1 MAVAAQA
8 QLGAYPSAG
17 SAIDCGAC
25 VTAAVASAAAAFDS
39 EPLRGRQRPEERV
52 RRERGVV
59 VSAGGVGGSFALFLE
74 NCAPAVN
81 SLNLGITSPLLLG
94 SANLQLAQI
103 KAQLALQQLNSV
115 ASSTVSNTAL
125 ASLNQALVKINMSMF
140 NARGAFGQSRGPPNQ
155 YGQSQGP
162 PNQYGQSQGPVNQ
175 YGLSQ
180 GPANQYGQSQGPP
193 SQYGQSQGPPS
204 QYGQSQCPPSQFGQS
219 QGPPSQFG
227 QSQGPPSH
235 FGKTQVPP
243 NQFQNQGPPNQFAM
257 NTPGPYMGG
266 GVGGT
271 GRGMGM
277 GAQGTS
283 QGNFGMGMGM
293 MNQPGSNVGLGQ
305 WSSYQSP
312 SSGGYRPGYGNTATP
327 SSQSGEQRSAVQL
340 FHDTMKATNILANFG
355 LSNEDLEELSRY
367 PDEKLTPE
375 NMPYILREIRM
386 RKMNKQQA
394 SSSYDQ
400 AHKLQDKDYRRE
412 VQSSVVDYGHGQ
424 QYDYRDRPMENQS
437 MHYSR
442 ETLREGTWK
451 EDFKRPPQNYPLES
465 SRDESTHTIKRTV
478 QVVKK
483 GLPKPKL
490 MNDYYG
496 VPALRFPHVCSL
508 CNIECRQMRDWDRH
522 NKTSVH
528 NDSCRLLLKEY
539 PDWDPDA
546 VPPTK
551 EELAKKEKEAAAA
564 GQATPSFSTARISP
578 KHLSPRRMSP
588 HRTSPRRSSPHKPS
602 PRHLSPRKNSPRRF
616 SPHRSRSSPRRS
628 SPYRSRSSPRH
639 ASPYRS
645 RSSPRRMSP
654 HRSRP
659 RRLSPHKS
667 RSSPPKSSPRKPNP
681 KHKSQKEM
689 PAKNSNQKA
698 PVSQLT
704 NQKPPNQKI
713 MKQPAKTSKS
723 FAEAKRNAGPA
734 ASSAL
739 AEKPAAQQEANAQQM
754 NEMRKS
760 ERVVRVTDLPHDGY
774 TEEDLSKL
782 TQPFGKVTSIKLVR
796 SKNEAFL
803 KMAYKEAAEAVVEFY
818 SITPAEINRRQVTMM
833 LLGQKKEMVKQD
845 QKEQLPSQAAPS
857 VQKDKDTSDTNAKPP
872 ATSEDAT
879 PATDAKMSGD
889 ESSSVHKPQSEDDSL
904 NDKGRVIRISNLPAK
919 GYTEDDLKSLAKPF
933 GQVLNVVITFSRNQ
947 AYLEMACTKAATK
960 MVEFYSLSTIKLKGN
975 AISMEILH
983 QYLDLSDMEVIFKDI
998 IEESG
1003 FKPDAG
1009 CTIYDHLVHI
1019 SNLPEDGYTEV
1030 DILWVAFRFGRV
1042 KDSMF
1047 LKPHN
1052 KVLIHLESGNAA
1064 TSMCSFFR
1072 EIPHD
1077 FHGKTLEFSL
1087 SPHAGIQPENEGKKE
1102 QQSEESCDPGTEPEP
1117 MEMQPARDAESK
1129 EVEMTDVTEEK
1140 AQETLSDQTQSNPSA
1155 AATSATVEETAGTSV
1170 AGATVQSLVPATVN
1184 EPPVAVNPSVASTA
1198 ATPPV
1203 TKSPAPLDVIVPT
1216 PSHSTP
1222 IGKAAPAG
1230 RNAPSK
1236 GAAVAINAADKP
1248 TAVCEKSVAPTTGSV
1263 TKPTPAA
1270 CSETSPSVAASV
1282 ASKPPSGAESP
1293 PLQPAMV
1300 SGKLGEES
1308 AQPAGQP
1315 TPAPGSDASPTD
1327 GTVASSPTVS
1337 LPANPTAGDPAVEKS
1352 SLGPAATPPA
1362 ETHADDEAAAPAAS
1376 PTLGPSKT
1384 STPNSPSTARPLK
1397 SMVVKLSG
1405 KESAA
1410 TKPCEK
1416 KGAPP
1421 RKEHVARE
1429 TGKAGTP
1436 ARGRSTSK
1444 ERFSREGSGRSS
1456 SSHQRERERERERD
1470 YRSDRRHMTQYQR
1483 DKEYR
1488 LYSKSKMYYERSNR
1502 GRRGSNRSR
1511 PKREEQGVFP
1521 FNLDEFV
1528 TVDEV
1533 GEEEDSAG
1541 EQIPETESNTNI
1553 QASDNTETETT
1564 EAEAAEETQSPE
1576 SAAGDGSKGTET
1588 TEVKPEAEPQPEV
1601 GAQPEP
1607 QPEAKEEP
1615 METEA
1620 TQEKSAEAPTP
1631 ESSEAPVSDTK
1642 PEVTAT
1648 SAAVTAAVKGEAAAA
1663 MAGSGEPSS
1672 TTTVPPPSNPVL
1684 ATSKGDAARPTGTE
1698 QQTDPKLKREAAPE
1712 VEPAVKRIKLAGTA
1726 LAELKMPPY
1735 KPNSPIGVE
1744 FIVPKTGYFCQICS
1758 LFYTNEDTAKVTHC
1772 GTVLHYKNMEKYV
1785 TQRQAEMRRQ
1795 QERVVKPHK

>member
-1087 SPHAGIQPENEGKKE
+1087 SPHAGIQPEPDFSNYSPTGFLFDSLPIPQRRSISPQRKA
-1102 QQSEESCDPGTEPEP
+1102 QQGPNSQPCVEPSSGGDV
-1117 MEMQPARDAESK
+1117 RSISK
-1129 EVEMTDVTEEK
+1129 EANPWWGRSQNSIQFMPLPRTQPSPHSELAISEK
-1140 AQETLSDQTQSNPSA
+1140 STFESILSGTRGKCSSELLRWAGGPLKGSLDDRDCRKPMIKGETPLECHILLPLAFRLPLSMEHLKRLRFHVGIPD
-1155 AATSATVEETAGTSV
+1155 
-1170 AGATVQSLVPATVN
+1170 VPAV
-1184 EPPVAVNPSVASTA
+1184 VAPKVNPSLYNHLALKNVVSNKKDLDMLLGVVEATRSIQWRVTESVSPLILAAQNFELDKLQGVLGSLSPYQLKEKLLSMITA
-1198 ATPPV
+1198 C
-1203 TKSPAPLDVIVPT
+1203 
-1216 PSHSTP
+1216 
-1222 IGKAAPAG
+1222 
-1230 RNAPSK
+1230 RM
-1236 GAAVAINAADKP
+1236 AV
-1248 TAVCEKSVAPTTGSV
+1248 V
-1263 TKPTPAA
+1263 
-1270 CSETSPSVAASV
+1270 
-1282 ASKPPSGAESP
+1282 
-1293 PLQPAMV
+1293 L
-1300 SGKLGEES
+1300 
-1308 AQPAGQP
+1308 AGQ
-1315 TPAPGSDASPTD
+1315 
-1327 GTVASSPTVS
+1327 
-1337 LPANPTAGDPAVEKS
+1337 
-1352 SLGPAATPPA
+1352 
-1362 ETHADDEAAAPAAS
+1362 TH
-1376 PTLGPSKT
+1376 TF
-1384 STPNSPSTARPLK
+1384 
-1397 SMVVKLSG
+1397 LS
-1405 KESAA
+1405 EL
-1410 TKPCEK
+1410 
-1416 KGAPP
+1416 
-1421 RKEHVARE
+1421 
-1429 TGKAGTP
+1429 
-1436 ARGRSTSK
+1436 
-1444 ERFSREGSGRSS
+1444 
-1456 SSHQRERERERERD
+1456 
-1470 YRSDRRHMTQYQR
+1470 RSDRLLQATGMARIAPSPLDFPNLTTADLLGPQFLDDLTCRMVAAKQNRH
-1483 DKEYR
+1483 
-1488 LYSKSKMYYERSNR
+1488 
-1502 GRRGSNRSR
+1502 
-1511 PKREEQGVFP
+1511 
-1521 FNLDEFV
+1521 
-1528 TVDEV
+1528 
-1533 GEEEDSAG
+1533 
-1541 EQIPETESNTNI
+1541 
-1553 QASDNTETETT
+1553 
-1564 EAEAAEETQSPE
+1564 
-1576 SAAGDGSKGTET
+1576 
-1588 TEVKPEAEPQPEV
+1588 KP
-1601 GAQPEP
+1601 
-1607 QPEAKEEP
+1607 
-1615 METEA
+1615 
-1620 TQEKSAEAPTP
+1620 
-1631 ESSEAPVSDTK
+1631 
-1642 PEVTAT
+1642 
-1648 SAAVTAAVKGEAAAA
+1648 AAAKNLSSFRP
-1663 MAGSGEPSS
+1663 MPQKRKPPPSS
-1672 TTTVPPPSNPVL
+1672 TWPQS
-1684 ATSKGDAARPTGTE
+1684 ATRGKKAR
-1698 QQTDPKLKREAAPE
+1698 R
-1712 VEPAVKRIKLAGTA
+1712 
-1726 LAELKMPPY
+1726 
-1735 KPNSPIGVE
+1735 
-1744 FIVPKTGYFCQICS
+1744 
-1758 LFYTNEDTAKVTHC
+1758 
-1772 GTVLHYKNMEKYV
+1772 
-1785 TQRQAEMRRQ
+1785 
-1795 QERVVKPHK
+1795 